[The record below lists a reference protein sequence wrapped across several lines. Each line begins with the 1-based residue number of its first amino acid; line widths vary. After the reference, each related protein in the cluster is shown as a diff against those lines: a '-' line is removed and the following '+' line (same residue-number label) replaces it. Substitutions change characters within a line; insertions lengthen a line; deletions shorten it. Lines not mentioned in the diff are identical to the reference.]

1 LDISRQSRVGVPRA
15 TGPGIGVRSSGR
27 LVVPSIVE
35 VNPLLRTGSPAPDE
49 RGNSAKFVVF
59 CI

>member
-1 LDISRQSRVGVPRA
+1 VGVPRA